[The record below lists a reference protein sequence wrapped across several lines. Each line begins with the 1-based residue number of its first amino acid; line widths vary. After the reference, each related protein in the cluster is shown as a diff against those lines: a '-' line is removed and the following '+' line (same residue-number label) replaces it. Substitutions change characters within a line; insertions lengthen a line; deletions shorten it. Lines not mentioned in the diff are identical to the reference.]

1 MLRESKSPKLLQV
14 SQTQSVVLL
23 KQSSIPAVQ
32 PVGWLVD
39 VIYPD
44 PSLESDM
51 QATSTI

>member
-1 MLRESKSPKLLQV
+1 MISTGRLL
-14 SQTQSVVLL
+14 L
-23 KQSSIPAVQ
+23 
-32 PVGWLVD
+32 VGWLVD